1 MPRLIDRV
9 SDALGRLA
17 GWMYFAVGG
26 MIVWE
31 VAARYVFNAPTIWA
45 EEMARFFQLWAT
57 YLAAATVLR
66 HRGLIRITL
75 VIDRLG
81 ERARRI
87 AELFSLTVIAAF
99 CLSAIWYGWTIT
111 ADSLAVGRT
120 SSTMLDVPSWMT
132 EIAIPAGFS
141 LLLLQCLAEIGRLL
155 TGGAVPEAGHGEMHE
170 R

>member
-1 MPRLIDRV
+1 MGHPLALIRSIDRV

-31 VAARYVFNAPTIWA
+31 VAARYVFNAPTVWA
-45 EEMARFFQLWAT
+45 EEMARFFQIWAT

-66 HRGLIRITL
+66 HRGLIRVTL
-75 VIDRLG
+75 AIDRLG

-87 AELFSLTVIAAF
+87 AELFSLAVIAAF
-99 CLSAIWYGWTIT
+99 C
-111 ADSLAVGRT
+111 LAVGRT

-155 TGGAVPEAGHGEMHE
+155 AGGAAPESG